1 MKIHVQGA
9 AAPTELLQRDYLAEG
24 GEGVVYAVGGTAYK
38 IYKDPARALPPGKI
52 GELRSIP
59 HADVIKPLDVI
70 LDPKLHTPIGYTM
83 RMVRDTRVLVEHF
96 PRAFRERHGIKPEDS
111 AKLVLALRE
120 RMAAVHAAG
129 VLAVDFNEYNTLV
142 GGDNVTPYL
151 IDVDSYQTKSYRAT
165 ALMESVR
172 DRHSPQGTF
181 TEGTD
186 WFAFAC
192 VAFQVF
198 VGIHPYKGRVKSNPK
213 MTWDERFLAN
223 LSVLSPGVSVPPPTL
238 PFGVIPQNFRDWF
251 EAVLDRGER
260 IPPPKDLI
268 NTIILTAPVV
278 QQSPIIGLLVKELL
292 QAKSKIRHYFSIGQ
306 ASVALTEG
314 GVCLSGVEVPDSA
327 TPNGAV
333 ATLSSAR
340 FWPFILWAEGG
351 RTKLWSVQDRR
362 FLEFDIEA
370 RAVAES
376 GGRLYVLGRETVV
389 EVNLHDSGSG
399 SVVPSPV
406 VVARVHP
413 QASRLFSGCVVQ
425 SLLGST
431 FVHVFPGPKM
441 GPQVRIPEL
450 DGLQVIDAKFSG
462 NLLAVLVR
470 NGSQLDRYQ
479 FRFDPSYMSY
489 DATQTKDV
497 SGLLDFITIDKGAGQ
512 HIALMQDGMG
522 GLTVFSTVKASQ
534 GVRAVDSNLPGDA
547 RLVVVAGRAGF
558 LSQNKVFSITMQ

>member
-1 MKIHVQGA
+1 M
-9 AAPTELLQRDYLAEG
+9 ELMQRDYLAEG

-38 IYKDPARALPPGKI
+38 IYKDPSRALPSGKI
-52 GELRSIP
+52 GELGAIAHS
-59 HADVIKPLDVI
+59 DVIKPLSVI

-111 AKLVLALRE
+111 AKLVLSLRE

-129 VLAVDFNEYNTLV
+129 VLAVDFNEYNTLI
-142 GGDNVTPYL
+142 GGDNATPYL

-172 DRHSPQGTF
+172 DRHATHGTF
-181 TEGTD
+181 SEGTD

-198 VGIHPYKGRVKSNPK
+198 VGIHPYKGKVKSNPK

-238 PFGVIPQNFRDWF
+238 PFDVIPQNFRSWF
-251 EAVLDRGER
+251 EAVLNRGER
-260 IPPPKDLI
+260 VPPPKDLL
-268 NTIILTAPVV
+268 NTIVLAAPVA
-278 QQSPIIGLLVKELL
+278 QSAIVGLLVKEFLR
-292 QAKSKIRHYFSIGQ
+292 AKSSIRHYFSIGQ
-306 ASVALTEG
+306 ASVALTDSG
-314 GVCLSGVEVPDSA
+314 ICLSGVDLPDSP
-327 TPNGAV
+327 TSKGAV

-340 FWPFILWAEGG
+340 FWPFVLWAEGG
-351 RTKLWSVQDRR
+351 RTKLWSVQDRN
-362 FLEFDIEA
+362 FANFDMEA
-370 RAVAES
+370 RTVAES
-376 GGRLYVLGRETVV
+376 GGRLYALGRETVV

-399 SVVPSPV
+399 AVVPSPV

-413 QASRLFSGCVVQ
+413 QASRLFSGCVIQ

-441 GPQVRIPEL
+441 GPQVRIQEL

-462 NLLAVLVR
+462 NLLAVLAR

-479 FRFDPSYMSY
+479 FRFDASYMSY
-489 DATQTKDV
+489 DVTQTKDV
-497 SGLLDFITIDKGAGQ
+497 SGLLDFITLDKGAGQ
-512 HIALMQDGMG
+512 HIALMQDGAG
-522 GLTVFSTVKASQ
+522 GLILFSTTKGSSGARS
-534 GVRAVDSNLPGDA
+534 VDSNLPGDA

-558 LSQNKVFSITMQ
+558 LSQNKVFTITMQ